1 MTAALR
7 DLRADPRSRRLLLI
21 SLGVLAIVF
30 VAIAWF
36 TFTYVRG
43 LWEGRHDV
51 AVDWDPVADDDR
63 PYEPLAP
70 RRTASPEGTRFVV
83 NSQGR
88 LLIVDAADEDV
99 LGDMGDVD
107 EVAWVSEDVLVAFGQ
122 GTFGGFEGLAVVDIA
137 DRSVEQVDVDGR
149 TDEGF
154 SPVAV
159 TEDGQV
165 EVCEW
170 IYDGDAS
177 SAACGP
183 DRFLI
188 DPTTAEL
195 TPA

>member
-7 DLRADPRSRRLLLI
+7 DLREDARNRRLLLI
-21 SLGVLAIVF
+21 SLGVLAVVF

-36 TFTYVRG
+36 TFLFLRG

-51 AVDWDPVADDDR
+51 AVDWEPVADDDR

-88 LLIVDAADEDV
+88 LLIADTEDESV
-99 LGDMGDVD
+99 IADMGDVD
-107 EVAWVSEDVLVAFGQ
+107 EVAWVSEDVLVVFGQ

-137 DRSVEQVDVDGR
+137 DRSVEQVDTDGR

-154 SPVAV
+154 SPVSV
-159 TEDGQV
+159 TDDGRV

-170 IYDGDAS
+170 IYDSAAS
-177 SAACGP
+177 SASCGP
-183 DRFLI
+183 DRYLV